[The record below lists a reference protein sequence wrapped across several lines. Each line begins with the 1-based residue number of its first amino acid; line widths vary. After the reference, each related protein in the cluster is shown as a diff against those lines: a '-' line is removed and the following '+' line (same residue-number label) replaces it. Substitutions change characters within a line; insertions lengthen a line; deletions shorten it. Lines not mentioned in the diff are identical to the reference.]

1 MATEEYID
9 AEIDPNTGLAM
20 VTEAKVVSAP
30 LDSFADVIQEKF
42 QEAREYRRDNEVHW
56 YEAYNA
62 YRGKYPAPIGKS
74 TELAKERVSLS
85 TRPAGKS
92 TQLR

>member
-9 AEIDPNTGLAM
+9 AEIDPNTGLAT

-42 QEAREYRRDNEVHW
+42 QRHGNIDVTMKYTGTRRIMRIVASTLRPLARALSLLRRG
-56 YEAYNA
+56 A
-62 YRGKYPAPIGKS
+62 
-74 TELAKERVSLS
+74 SLS

-92 TQLR
+92 TQPR